1 MLKIIQ
7 QHIEYGNPSRLIYIQ
22 HVLNRS
28 HPCTTESTHWDF
40 IWMKGTVLISLLK
53 LEVYKFLRSKQISLR
68 RVYLLWYLWRLFLYC
83 AIKWLHLNRWCHLS
97 TFCFGDI
104 ISIGDIY
111 YLFKLILKYS
121 IIRWLV
127 SSIWNSD
134 IIS

>member
-1 MLKIIQ
+1 MAILPDWYTFNMYWTGHIPVQ
-7 QHIEYGNPSRLIYIQ
+7 QNQHIETFFWMYGI
-22 HVLNRS
+22 
-28 HPCTTESTHWDF
+28 
-40 IWMKGTVLISLLK
+40 VLISLLK
-53 LEVYKFLRSKQISLR
+53 LEVYKCLRSKQISLR

-121 IIRWLV
+121 IIRWMV
-127 SSIWNSD
+127 SHIGNSD